1 MEREVVSN
9 ERGEFWIILLPG
21 TYTISATHSNKFGT
35 LICEKQIKITNYL
48 SEGAIIEHLILEPR
62 YPFISI
68 KYIFFNFDF

>member
-1 MEREVVSN
+1 MEREVISN

-21 TYTISATHSNKFGT
+21 TYTLSATHSNKFGT

-62 YPFISI
+62 YSFVSIIFI
-68 KYIFFNFDF
+68 FNFDF